1 MQQPVLERSS
11 FGRLCNEG
19 QARGQQA
26 LVVDAPRLARLSG
39 GRNAA
44 QRVSATA
51 AAVLSSPAP
60 PPVSSLKQTG
70 SVVPAPSLGYSPDPA
85 TIEDVGVLDR
95 IVRGKVNLITSPQE
109 LKEVLN
115 EYKDTAVVLKCKAKS
130 CRPCMAFRKPYV
142 RLAES
147 NPDALFLEILG
158 DASAENRRLM
168 IDYNVKA
175 TPTFRIYKENECVDK
190 VVGINKEKLSS
201 AVHSAQF
208 GFSLV
213 EA

>member
-44 QRVSATA
+44 QRVSAS

-85 TIEDVGVLDR
+85 TIEDIGVLDR